1 METKKSPR
9 ADLEVKRT
17 FFLEIGLIV
26 SAVIMLVAFEWK
38 TYEVD
43 KIVIPD
49 RYIASDDEDI
59 IDITKQEKP
68 LPPPPVPPVL
78 TTILKL
84 VDDKTLVTDAPDINI
99 EDTQL
104 KPIEAWTPPAPE
116 PDVIENID
124 DDPFIVVED
133 EPQFPGGEAARKEF
147 LAKNTDFPQTAREIG
162 IDGTVYLTFVIEKDG
177 SVTDVRILRGIGG
190 GCDEEAVRVVKAM
203 PKWIPGKQR
212 GKPVRV
218 QFNMSIKFTLAG

>member
-17 FFLEIGLIV
+17 FFLEIGIIV
-26 SAVIMLVAFEWK
+26 SVVIMLLAFEWK

-49 RYIASDDEDI
+49 RDIAPDDGDI
-59 IDITKQEKP
+59 IDITKQDKP
-68 LPPPPVPPVL
+68 VVLPPVPPV
-78 TTILKL
+78 TTLLDIVGNDIDVPDL
-84 VDDKTLVTDAPDINI
+84 PDINI
-99 EDTQL
+99 EDTPL
-104 KPIEAWTPPAPE
+104 TPAPVWTPPAPE
-116 PDVIENID
+116 PDPTEVID
-124 DDPFIVVED
+124 DTPFIVVED

-147 LAKNTDFPQTAREIG
+147 LAKNINFPRAAKEVG
-162 IDGTVYLTFVIEKDG
+162 IDGTVYLTFVIERDG

-190 GCDEEAVRVVKAM
+190 GCDEEAVRVVKSM
-203 PKWIPGKQR
+203 PNWIPGKQR

-218 QFNMSIKFTLAG
+218 QFNMSIKFILAG